1 MSTDM
6 NADQVTRSAVDAALL
21 VRAGT
26 CAALLGSAAVHASVV
41 SEHYEEWPLAGLFF
55 LGLQV
60 VEVALAIAVVMAW
73 GRRVA
78 VLVAVASLGTL
89 AVWAV
94 SRTVGMPVGPEAMQA
109 REAVGVPDLACVVLE
124 VATLALVLPWA
135 LARRRAGSTR
145 GAPNRSSLLA
155 AAVAVLL
162 AAMVTGWGLGPALS
176 GEPDHTHSD
185 EHPSAQSHPLG
196 DS

>member
-1 MSTDM
+1 MSTDQ
-6 NADQVTRSAVDAALL
+6 ATLSTVTV

-26 CAALLGSAAVHASVV
+26 CAALLGSAAVHATVV

-60 VEVALAIAVVMAW
+60 VEVLLALAVVMAW

-78 VLVAVASLGTL
+78 TLVVLTSLGTL

-94 SRTVGMPVGPEAMQA
+94 SRTVGVPVGPESLQA

-124 VATLALVLPWA
+124 VVAAALVLPWA
-135 LARRRAGSTR
+135 LSRRRPERATPS
-145 GAPNRSSLLA
+145 APSRSSVLAATGVVLLA
-155 AAVAVLL
+155 AA
-162 AAMVTGWGLGPALS
+162 VTGWGLGPALS
-176 GEPDHTHSD
+176 GEQGHGHGD
-185 EHPSAQSHPLG
+185 EHSSAQSHPLG
-196 DS
+196 HR